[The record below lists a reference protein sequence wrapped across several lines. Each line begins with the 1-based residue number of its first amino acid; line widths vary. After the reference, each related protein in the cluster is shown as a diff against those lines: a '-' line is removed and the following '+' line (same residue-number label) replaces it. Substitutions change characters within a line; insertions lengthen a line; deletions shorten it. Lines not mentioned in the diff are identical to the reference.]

1 MEAVQQMLAMC
12 LVLGLL
18 GGALW
23 WLRRKG
29 FARFST
35 PVFGKSE
42 RQMQLLERLPLSPG
56 HALHLVRVEGRTLL
70 VASSPGGCALLD
82 ASNGAA
88 RGPEPVR

>member
-18 GGALW
+18 GGGLW

-42 RQMQLLERLPLSPG
+42 RKMQLLERLSLAPG
-56 HALHLVRVEGRTLL
+56 HTLHLVQVEGRTLL

-82 ASNGAA
+82 AAP